1 MKKFIICAVFAL
13 FCSCAIAQDF
23 TITNKVVKVEKT
35 VSQDIDTGYQYDTGK
50 NDENGKI
57 ITLPIYASK
66 SGACYVIKTSKKSG
80 KQYRHYLGKEVSAQ
94 IMSELKKSSK

>member
-13 FCSCAIAQDF
+13 FYSCAIAQDF
-23 TITNKVVKVEKT
+23 TITNKVVKVE

-57 ITLPIYASK
+57 ITLPIYATK
-66 SGACYVIKTSKKSG
+66 NGACYVIKTSKKTG
-80 KQYRHYLGKEVSAQ
+80 KQYRKYLGKEVSAQ
-94 IMSELKKSSK
+94 IISELKKSSK

>member
-23 TITNKVVKVEKT
+23 TITNKVVKVEA
-35 VSQDIDTGYQYDTGK
+35 SQDIDTGYQYDTGK

-57 ITLPIYASK
+57 ITLPIYATK
-66 SGACYVIKTSKKSG
+66 SGACYVIKTSKKTG
-80 KQYRHYLGKEVSAQ
+80 KQYRKYLGKEISAQ
-94 IMSELKKSSK
+94 IISELKKSSK

>member
-23 TITNKVVKVEKT
+23 TITNKVVKVEA
-35 VSQDIDTGYQYDTGK
+35 SQDIDTGYQYDTGK

-57 ITLPIYASK
+57 ITLPIYATK
-66 SGACYVIKTSKKSG
+66 SGACYVIKTSKKTG
-80 KQYRHYLGKEVSAQ
+80 KQYRKYLEKEISAQ
-94 IMSELKKSSK
+94 IISELKKSSK